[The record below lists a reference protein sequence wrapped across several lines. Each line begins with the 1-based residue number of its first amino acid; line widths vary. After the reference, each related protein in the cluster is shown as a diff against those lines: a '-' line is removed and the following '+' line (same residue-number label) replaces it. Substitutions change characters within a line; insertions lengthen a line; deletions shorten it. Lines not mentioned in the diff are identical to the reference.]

1 MSWSPPLAKEQNGAI
16 INYVINITEDA
27 TGDRFQEF
35 TFSAYLTID
44 NNLRP
49 YYTYTCAIAA
59 ETSVGVGPFSSMIS
73 FTTHEYGIAQTMN
86 LSVYYL
92 IPILVPSEPS
102 ISVSRRD
109 GEPNELLVTWTAPEN
124 PNGIILNY
132 TVYCDTSPSSESGDN
147 AQDTEFLD
155 AATVAVSGS
164 ARSAVVMNLIPYTYY
179 DCYVTAN
186 TSVGEGNSSSVESAQ
201 TDESGQSVEE

>member
-1 MSWSPPLAKEQNGAI
+1 
-16 INYVINITEDA
+16 
-27 TGDRFQEF
+27 
-35 TFSAYLTID
+35 
-44 NNLRP
+44 
-49 YYTYTCAIAA
+49 
-59 ETSVGVGPFSSMIS
+59 MIS
-73 FTTHEYGIAQTMN
+73 FTTHEYGKALTMN

-132 TVYCDTSPSSESGDN
+132 TVYCDTSLTSESGDN
-147 AQDTEFLD
+147 ALMSEDTEFLD